1 MGRLRA
7 NFGRLAHPMQDVHI
21 NLREYWK
28 APSRSRPRPS
38 AEHKKKSRSFLQLFL
53 LLVFNRIY
61 ADLSLVSAKTFESN
75 SAFCSSKECVIL
87 ADLNVQAGMEMSASL
102 ANDDV
107 ARFSNLSCVHLCAKA
122 LRVGVAAVACAGST
136 FMMSE

>member
-1 MGRLRA
+1 M
-7 NFGRLAHPMQDVHI
+7 
-21 NLREYWK
+21 
-28 APSRSRPRPS
+28 
-38 AEHKKKSRSFLQLFL
+38 HKKGFLIKYQKSFLFRNEISFQILFTY
-53 LLVFNRIY
+53 RINTY
-61 ADLSLVSAKTFESN
+61 LSLVSAKTFESN

-107 ARFSNLSCVHLCAKA
+107 ARFSDLTCVHFCAKA
-122 LRVGVAAVACAGST
+122 LRVGIAAVACAGST

>member
-1 MGRLRA
+1 MESGVSR
-7 NFGRLAHPMQDVHI
+7 
-21 NLREYWK
+21 
-28 APSRSRPRPS
+28 SRSRPGPS

-122 LRVGVAAVACAGST
+122 LRVGIAAVACAGST